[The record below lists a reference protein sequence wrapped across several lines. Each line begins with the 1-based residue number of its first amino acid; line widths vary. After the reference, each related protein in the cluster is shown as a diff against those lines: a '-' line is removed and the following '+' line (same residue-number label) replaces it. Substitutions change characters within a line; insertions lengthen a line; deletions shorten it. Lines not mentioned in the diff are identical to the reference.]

1 MAEDLREAATPR
13 KGSDPVERQWYL
25 LASRRAQEL
34 ENRIKDRRELVLERQ
49 AAAQAALRAG
59 RPTEAVTIQSQLVE
73 EFGKYTDVAD
83 LLRPAA
89 PPTPPG
95 TDETAPAAKL
105 APSGEPEPAA
115 SPKPAAEAKESKEK
129 ERSGAPA
136 GKDSPPES

>member
-1 MAEDLREAATPR
+1 MADELREAGKPR
-13 KGSDPVERQWYL
+13 KGSDPEERQWYL
-25 LASRRAQEL
+25 LASRRVQEL
-34 ENRIKDRRELVLERQ
+34 ENRIKDRRELALERL

-89 PPTPPG
+89 TATG
-95 TDETAPAAKL
+95 SETEETAPAAKV

-115 SPKPAAEAKESKEK
+115 SPKPAAEAKESKE
-129 ERSGAPA
+129 RSGSPA
-136 GKDSPPES
+136 AKDSPPES